1 MTKRPKGKGNKASSA
16 RKPKLQF
23 PCRCFPLIDGGYE
36 MYKFNAST
44 GLYEGPYPCTKA
56 ECLKCNTSQAGL
68 ITK

>member
-1 MTKRPKGKGNKASSA
+1 MTKQPKKQKGGAVRAPKA
-16 RKPKLQF
+16 KVQF

-56 ECLKCNTSQAGL
+56 QCIKCNTSQAGL

>member
-1 MTKRPKGKGNKASSA
+1 MTKKPMGKGKKSATA
-16 RKPKLQF
+16 RKPRVQY
-23 PCRCFPLIDGGYE
+23 PRRCYPLIDGGYE
-36 MYKFNAST
+36 MFKFNSAT